1 MKEKAFFII
10 FKGLKIAKN
19 CVRHKG
25 APLAII
31 VWTIKRVDFLKVR
44 QTLSNI
50 FAMHYGD
57 IEDLNMVFLFLFFII
72 SD

>member
-10 FKGLKIAKN
+10 FKGLKIAKK